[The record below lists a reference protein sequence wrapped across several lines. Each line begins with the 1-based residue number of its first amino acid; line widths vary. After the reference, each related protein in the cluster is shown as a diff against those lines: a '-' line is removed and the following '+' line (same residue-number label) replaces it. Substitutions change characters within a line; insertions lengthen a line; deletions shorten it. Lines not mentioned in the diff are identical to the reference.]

1 MSDKK
6 EIDKERNRTKK
17 NGVVLLELPFS
28 FTCVLNAIS
37 LRKQYGIGI
46 INESILYIYVKI
58 NIKSLN
64 FSFWIMGDIN
74 TTMDWKLGDYIMFKE
89 VIKLPLIFLIVSTF
103 WQLIFQKEVQWGD
116 NIGISFMMFL
126 IILIYNLLK
135 KNNER
140 NTDRAQ

>member
-1 MSDKK
+1 MLQTKKIKVLNVTYVQLSYIHLTFIQIGLQKMSDKK

-64 FSFWIMGDIN
+64 FSF
-74 TTMDWKLGDYIMFKE
+74 
-89 VIKLPLIFLIVSTF
+89 
-103 WQLIFQKEVQWGD
+103 
-116 NIGISFMMFL
+116 
-126 IILIYNLLK
+126 
-135 KNNER
+135 
-140 NTDRAQ
+140 

>member
-1 MSDKK
+1 
-6 EIDKERNRTKK
+6 
-17 NGVVLLELPFS
+17 
-28 FTCVLNAIS
+28 
-37 LRKQYGIGI
+37 
-46 INESILYIYVKI
+46 
-58 NIKSLN
+58 
-64 FSFWIMGDIN
+64 
-74 TTMDWKLGDYIMFKE
+74 MFKE